1 MVGDGADFT
10 HRSLLCAVGE
20 AADSLRRL
28 LLRAFS
34 VRALSRVLFRFMLF
48 DERVVGV
55 VVGGDEA
62 NVKDRV
68 DMAVLAGSY
77 RTRVGYG
84 TVKKITASWAT
95 V

>member
-1 MVGDGADFT
+1 
-10 HRSLLCAVGE
+10 
-20 AADSLRRL
+20 
-28 LLRAFS
+28 
-34 VRALSRVLFRFMLF
+34 MLF